1 MIIPVIL
8 AGGSGTRLWPLSRSL
23 HPKQFL
29 PLSSEHT
36 MLQATMLRLTELEEA
51 LAPIIVC
58 NEEHR
63 FMSAE
68 QMRAVDIKPLRIVL
82 EPVGKNTAPA
92 TAAASLIAAEM
103 KDDPILLVM
112 PADHHIENAEL
123 FLDAV
128 RKAAEAAETGK
139 LITFGVTPER
149 PETGFGYIKRGAA
162 VGNDIYQID
171 SFVEKP
177 DAETAMQ
184 YVESGE
190 YYWNSGMFLFRAS
203 AFWAELERFSPDMT
217 AAVKKAV
224 ASAAKD
230 MDFMRL
236 DKDAFS
242 ACPSDSID
250 YAVMERTSKGQVVPV
265 SVGWNDVGSWE
276 ALWRI
281 GEKSE
286 NENVT
291 LGDVLV
297 EDVERSYLSSQ
308 SRLLTAVGLRDII
321 AVETKDAV
329 MICPRD
335 RVQDVKKLVEKLKAK
350 SREEAVIHKR
360 VYRPWGFYE
369 TVDMEDRFQVK
380 RISVKPGAKLS
391 LQKHFHRAEHWVVVK
406 GSALVVRGEE
416 EILLKEDE
424 SIYIPLG
431 EKHRLENPGKI
442 PLDIIEVQSGSYLGE
457 DDIVRFEDV
466 YGRRET

>member
-29 PLSSEHT
+29 SLAGEHT
-36 MLQATMLRLTELEEA
+36 MVQATMLRLADLEEA
-51 LAPIIVC
+51 GDPIIVC

-63 FMSAE
+63 FMTAE
-68 QMRAVDIKPLRIVL
+68 QMRAVGITPMRIVL

-92 TAAASLIAAEM
+92 AAAASLIAARRE
-103 KDDPILLVM
+103 DDPLLLVM
-112 PADHHIENAEL
+112 PADHHIENANL

-128 RKAAEAAETGK
+128 RKAAEAAKTGK
-139 LITFGVTPER
+139 LVTFGVTPDA
-149 PETGFGYIKRGAA
+149 PETGFGYIKRGKAA
-162 VGNDIYQID
+162 GDDIYAVEA
-171 SFVEKP
+171 FVEKP
-177 DAETAMQ
+177 DAETAAK

-190 YYWNSGMFLFRAS
+190 YSWNSGMFLFKAS
-203 AFWAELERFSPDMT
+203 TFIAELERFSPEIP
-217 AAVKKAV
+217 AAVQKAV
-224 ASAAKD
+224 DGAAQD

-236 DKDAFS
+236 EKEAFS

-250 YAVMERTSKGQVVPV
+250 YAVMEHTSEGLVVPV

-281 GEKSE
+281 GDKTDED
-286 NENVT
+286 NVT
-291 LGDVLV
+291 VGDVVV

-335 RVQDVKKLVEKLKAK
+335 RVQDVKKLVEKLKRK
-350 SREEAVIHKR
+350 SRDEAVIHKR

-424 SIYIPLG
+424 SVYIPLG